1 MLFSILLW
9 MALWT
14 SLAVGSD
21 LLSDPT
27 RPPASIATQPEI
39 RERAA
44 TTTLDL
50 RAVFYAEE
58 RRVAIINGRRLR
70 EDDRIGSARVVA
82 ISKDGVRLRRGDEII
97 ELGLVSPEVKSP
109 PEEAGLNEPRKPEV
123 GRHGPPDLTRSRT
136 ALVCDSRRNRTC
148 PVHWR
153 VSDRR
158 RRTAW
163 RRPPE

>member
-109 PEEAGLNEPRKPEV
+109 PEAARGEQKEEGDADTRFDPSSSRGRPE
-123 GRHGPPDLTRSRT
+123 
-136 ALVCDSRRNRTC
+136 
-148 PVHWR
+148 
-153 VSDRR
+153 
-158 RRTAW
+158 
-163 RRPPE
+163 